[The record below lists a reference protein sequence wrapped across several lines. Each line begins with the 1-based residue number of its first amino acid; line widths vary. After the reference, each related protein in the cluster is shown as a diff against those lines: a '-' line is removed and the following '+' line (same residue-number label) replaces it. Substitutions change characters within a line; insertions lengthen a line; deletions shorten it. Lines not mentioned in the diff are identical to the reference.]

1 MAATTRLAA
10 SSGGT
15 RNRAGAKIAE
25 LSNLLSDSL
34 TSLLD
39 IGQRMRHG
47 GGPPVLAYH
56 IRKEYRSKKETP
68 LHLTSVS
75 RTRRVP
81 GKALWEEA
89 MVNLGW
95 WASSPSVSH
104 TQGISVQKG
113 NPATSHFCVAHPPS
127 ARQSPLGRGHGKL
140 MLVSFGAG
148 SV

>member
-15 RNRAGAKIAE
+15 RNRAGAKIAA

-75 RTRRVP
+75 RTRFSLLRADPTRRVL
-81 GKALWEEA
+81 LWWQ
-89 MVNLGW
+89 VVVRSG
-95 WASSPSVSH
+95 SCPRRVSEPLIH
-104 TQGISVQKG
+104 WELRLNWVRFVIL
-113 NPATSHFCVAHPPS
+113 AFW
-127 ARQSPLGRGHGKL
+127 PLGTPGPDPCSL
-140 MLVSFGAG
+140 TIWLCS
-148 SV
+148 

>member
-75 RTRRVP
+75 RTLAGRAQTRSRGPVLSYSDGEYLSRV
-81 GKALWEEA
+81 
-89 MVNLGW
+89 
-95 WASSPSVSH
+95 
-104 TQGISVQKG
+104 
-113 NPATSHFCVAHPPS
+113 
-127 ARQSPLGRGHGKL
+127 
-140 MLVSFGAG
+140 
-148 SV
+148 

>member
-75 RTRRVP
+75 RTRTCTGPCQRCSC
-81 GKALWEEA
+81 
-89 MVNLGW
+89 
-95 WASSPSVSH
+95 SSRPRRPRSH
-104 TQGISVQKG
+104 YSGPTPCGGCARGRGIE
-113 NPATSHFCVAHPPS
+113 NATPPS
-127 ARQSPLGRGHGKL
+127 PARCPRR
-140 MLVSFGAG
+140 AG
-148 SV
+148 V

>member
-75 RTRRVP
+75 RTRRQRT
-81 GKALWEEA
+81 AYA
-89 MVNLGW
+89 
-95 WASSPSVSH
+95 
-104 TQGISVQKG
+104 I
-113 NPATSHFCVAHPPS
+113 HPQAAIL
-127 ARQSPLGRGHGKL
+127 ARYQLS
-140 MLVSFGAG
+140 
-148 SV
+148 